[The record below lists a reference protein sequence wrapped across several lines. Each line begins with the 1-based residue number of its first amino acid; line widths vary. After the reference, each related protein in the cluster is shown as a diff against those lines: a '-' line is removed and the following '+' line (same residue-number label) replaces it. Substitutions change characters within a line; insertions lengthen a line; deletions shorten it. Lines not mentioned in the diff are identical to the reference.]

1 VPKALINL
9 SNLKGLVQKII
20 NLILF
25 GNFWIAFCAVAMT
38 WQTELLLFGTVEWTP
53 LTSFVFFSTLFLYA
67 VHRIVGLVKV
77 KPFLE
82 KYRYA
87 IIYRFRNHIKFYAFL
102 GGVGACYFFFQLSLA
117 NQLLLVIPSILSLG
131 YVLPFVKGKKRL
143 RDFDYIK
150 IFLVAIVWG
159 VITVLMPILER
170 TTTLEMRHLLIL
182 LERMFFIFAITLPF
196 DIRDLKID
204 AHIEVKT
211 IPGMIGIKNTK
222 QLARFSLLM
231 VVLLAVLNWNW
242 FLGYYSFNNLLGI
255 FFACCTTLWLIEKSD
270 KTDEDYFFTGL
281 MDGTMILQFLL
292 VLFFNS

>member
-1 VPKALINL
+1 L
-9 SNLKGLVQKII
+9 
-20 NLILF
+20 LF
-25 GNFWIAFCAVAMT
+25 GNFWIAACAVAMT
-38 WQTELLLFGTVEWTP
+38 WQTELILFGQIDWTN
-53 LTSFVFFSTLFLYA
+53 LTSFVFFATLFLYA

-87 IIYRFRNHIKFYAFL
+87 VIYRFRNHIKFYAFA
-102 GGVGACYFFFQLSLA
+102 GGVGALYCFFYLSFA

-150 IFLVAIVWG
+150 IFLIAIVWG

-170 TTTLEMRHLLIL
+170 TTNLELAHLLVL

-204 AHIEVKT
+204 AHIDVKT
-211 IPGMIGIKNTK
+211 IPAIWGIKKSKRLGDVCLFAT
-222 QLARFSLLM
+222 F
-231 VVLLAVLNWNW
+231 LLAALNFYLGTYGATTFGAIALSCASTSVLIN
-242 FLGYYSFNNLLGI
+242 YS
-255 FFACCTTLWLIEKSD
+255 D
-270 KTDEDYFFTGL
+270 RTDEDYFFTGL
-281 MDGTMILQFLL
+281 MDGTMIFQFLL
-292 VLFFNS
+292 VLLL